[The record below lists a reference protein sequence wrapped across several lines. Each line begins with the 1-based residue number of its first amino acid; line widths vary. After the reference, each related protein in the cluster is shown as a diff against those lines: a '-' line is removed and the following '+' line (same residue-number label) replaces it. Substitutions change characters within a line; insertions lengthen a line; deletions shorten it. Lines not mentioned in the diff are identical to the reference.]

1 MISEQ
6 QDLFAHLI
14 PQPRDLERLRQ
25 VQAGLPPNLHLGT
38 TSWTNPDWEGLIYP
52 PGTPSQ
58 DYLEHYAKA
67 FGAVEIDSTW
77 YRIPSAKA
85 VEGWQ
90 RRVPEHFHFAVK
102 VPRLITHERNLVDCQ
117 GEMEEFLGIMRPL
130 GSRLGPL
137 LLQFEYIARGR
148 DAGEHETGEQFR
160 RRLAAFLPHLPTD
173 QLRFTLEVRNA
184 KWVRP
189 ELLELL
195 RDHRVALAL
204 TSYYTMP
211 DLAALRARLDP
222 VSADF
227 LYLRFLGDR
236 KGMDEHV
243 NEQIQSGR
251 KQRHWDELVWDRR
264 EETGRWVAELKALL
278 TQRPDLETYVF
289 FNNHYA
295 GYAPGSLEL
304 FAQAW
309 AAGT

>member
-1 MISEQ
+1 MPEQ
-6 QDLFAHLI
+6 QDLFAHLL
-14 PQPRDLERLRQ
+14 PKPRDAERLRQ
-25 VQAGLPPNLHLGT
+25 VQAGLPAHLHLGT

-52 PGTPSQ
+52 PGSSSQ
-58 DYLEHYAKA
+58 EYIAHYAEV

-77 YRIPSAKA
+77 YRVPSAKA
-85 VEGWQ
+85 VEGWL
-90 RRVPEHFHFAVK
+90 RRTPEHFRFAAK
-102 VPRLITHERNLVDCQ
+102 VPRIITHEKNLVDCQ
-117 GEMEEFLGIMRPL
+117 GEMEEFLRAMSPL

-148 DAGEHETGEQFR
+148 DAGEHETGDQFR
-160 RRLAAFLPHLPTD
+160 RRLEAFLPHLPTE
-173 QLRFTLEVRNA
+173 QLRFAVEVRNA

-189 ELLELL
+189 ELVDLL
-195 RDHRVALAL
+195 RRHRVALAL

-243 NEQIQSGR
+243 AELIASGR
-251 KQRHWDELVWDRR
+251 KQRHWDELVWDRK
-264 EETGRWVAELKALL
+264 EETERWVAELKALL
-278 TQRPDLETYVF
+278 TQHPGMEVYTF

-304 FAQAW
+304 FARAW
-309 AAGT
+309 GG

>member
-1 MISEQ
+1 MPTQ
-6 QDLFAHLI
+6 QDLFAHLL
-14 PQPRDLERLRQ
+14 PKPRDAERLRQ
-25 VQAGLPPNLHLGT
+25 VQAGLPANLHLGT

-52 PGTPSQ
+52 LGCPSQ
-58 DYLEHYAKA
+58 DYIEHYAGV

-77 YRIPSAKA
+77 YRVPSARA
-85 VEGWQ
+85 VEGW
-90 RRVPEHFHFAVK
+90 RRRTPEHFRFAAK
-102 VPRLITHERNLVDCQ
+102 VPRLITHEKNLVDCQ
-117 GEMEEFLGIMRPL
+117 GEMEEFLRAMAPL
-130 GSRLGPL
+130 GNRLGPL
-137 LLQFEYIARGR
+137 LLQFEYLARGR

-160 RRLAAFLPHLPTD
+160 RRLEAFLPYLPTE
-173 QLRFTLEVRNA
+173 QLRFAVEVRNA

-189 ELLELL
+189 ELVDLL
-195 RDHRVALAL
+195 QAHRVALAL

-243 NEQIQSGR
+243 AELIQAGR
-251 KQRHWDELVWDRR
+251 KQRHWDELVWDRN
-264 EETGRWVAELKALL
+264 EETGRWAAELKALL
-278 TQRPDLETYVF
+278 TQHSGMEVYAF

-309 AAGT
+309 GG